1 MSISA
6 LRLTTVQTA
15 GSLREAAG
23 TLQPT
28 LPRTGDSMVWSFER
42 APAGRSTRS
51 PEHFRFD
58 EQFIRAV
65 LLRPACRDLL
75 LQRLEARL
83 DQLLVLDFRHVGESQ
98 YRRRLL
104 QLAHQQIHAQIGRAS
119 CRERV

>member
-15 GSLREAAG
+15 GSLQGAAA
-23 TLQPT
+23 TRHSP
-28 LPRTGDSMVWSFER
+28 LPKTGDSVVWSFER
-42 APAGRSTRS
+42 APAGRGTRS

-65 LLRPACRDLL
+65 LLGPACRDRL

-83 DQLLVLDFRHVGESQ
+83 DQFLVLDLRHVGESQ

-104 QLAHQQIHAQIGRAS
+104 QLAHQQIHARLPLDA
-119 CRERV
+119 